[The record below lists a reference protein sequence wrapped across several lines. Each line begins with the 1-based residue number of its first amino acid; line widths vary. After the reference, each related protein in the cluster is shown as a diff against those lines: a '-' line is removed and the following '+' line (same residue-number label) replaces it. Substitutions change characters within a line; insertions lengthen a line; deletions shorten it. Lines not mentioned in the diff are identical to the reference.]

1 MAQAAGGLVGETMDI
16 RDFGADKV
24 RQLIANYLGVDASR
38 ITDEAHLSD
47 DLGVDWLDQLELLVL
62 IEDEFVGVE
71 FSDATAIEIVGDLI
85 RHVEMTRH
93 AVSAQRRSAA

>member
-1 MAQAAGGLVGETMDI
+1 MDM

-24 RQLIANYLGVDASR
+24 RQLIADYIGVDASQV
-38 ITDEAHLSD
+38 TDEAHLSD

-71 FSDATAIEIVGDLI
+71 FSDVTAIDVVGDLI
-85 RHVEMTRH
+85 RHMEKARH
-93 AVSAQRRSAA
+93 VVSVHRRSAA